1 VRYGLIAGSGR
12 FPVLALE
19 TARQLG
25 HEVVVLAL
33 RDNAPPEVEHLGT
46 ACHWLSIAELSR
58 LIDILHREQITEVIM
73 AGQVKHTSLFSSLKP
88 DWRLFRVLASLP
100 SRNTDALIGGVREE
114 LEREGIT
121 LADSTLLLKPLLAG
135 VGSLAKR
142 KPDSDEQKDIQYGR
156 RVANALASHDVGQSV
171 AISERACVAVEAMEG
186 TDAMLRRAASL
197 VNGRA
202 LRLVKVSRR
211 RGHLLFDVP
220 VAGPGTIQ
228 TMQETG
234 TTALAVDA
242 GRTLLL
248 DRDEMLAAAGEAGI
262 SIKAY
267 RPDEGAEKS

>member
-1 VRYGLIAGSGR
+1 MKYALIAGNGR
-12 FPVLALE
+12 FPILALE
-19 TARQLG
+19 SARKLG
-25 HEVVVLAL
+25 HEVVAIGLKEEASPEIEPLAS
-33 RDNAPPEVEHLGT
+33 RCYWISLG
-46 ACHWLSIAELSR
+46 ELSR
-58 LIDILHREQITEVIM
+58 LIDILKSEGIQEVIM
-73 AGQVKHTSLFSSLKP
+73 AGQVKHAQIFSSIRP
-88 DWRLFRVLASLP
+88 DWRLIKLLASLA
-100 SRNTDALIGGVREE
+100 SKNTDSLIGAVAKV
-114 LEREGIT
+114 LESEGIR
-121 LADSTLLLKPLLAG
+121 LGDSTRLLKPLVAEEGTLTR
-135 VGSLAKR
+135 R
-142 KPDSDEQKDIQYGR
+142 KPTEEEEADITYGR
-156 RVANALASHDVGQSV
+156 RVAGALAGFDIGQSV

-228 TMQETG
+228 AMQETG

-262 SIKAY
+262 AIKAY
-267 RPDEGAEKS
+267 RPDERVEKS